1 MVGGSSEVSG
11 EQRGEGD
18 DFKNWQRKFLMHCV
32 EIAKKHG
39 TDEAIGSAER
49 LEAAGEPLLYGL
61 TDKARTV
68 LAKAKAEGKL

>member
-1 MVGGSSEVSG
+1 
-11 EQRGEGD
+11 
-18 DFKNWQRKFLMHCV
+18 MHCV